1 MPKNRLFVASCLS
14 LVTCGALFA
23 IRSAIAT
30 DLGTHFAADPGLIG
44 KVLGQGFFGMGYVIA
59 IASPLCDWLGMKR
72 LLLLAFVLH
81 LVGMTGF
88 LYAPGTATDPELFWA
103 QHAMLCIG
111 VAHGLVEGVI
121 NPLIATLYPDEKTHK
136 LNVLHAWWPGGII
149 VGGLAA
155 WFLRT
160 QGYAWQ
166 VQWAV
171 GFLPT
176 VLYGLMALVTT
187 FPKTE
192 RAASGVSATAMVT
205 ACLHPMFLVFF
216 AMMALTA
223 ATELGTGQWLD
234 AVLTKTAGFDGI
246 LLLVYG
252 SGLMFVLR
260 FFAGPLAHR
269 LSPVGLLTAS
279 AVLAAAGLWLLSIAD
294 GAGLAI
300 AAATVFFVG
309 VCYFWPTMLG
319 IVSERHPK
327 TGALGM
333 GLLAASGFL
342 GSGFLTEKMGAIYAS
357 DGAAAAFRFTAW
369 LPVVLTGV
377 FALVWLWIRARGG
390 YRVERLP
397 GSGGGAS

>member
-1 MPKNRLFVASCLS
+1 MQKSHLFLASCLS
-14 LVTCGALFA
+14 LTTCGALFA
-23 IRSAIAT
+23 IRSNIAT
-30 DLGTHFAADPGLIG
+30 ELGTHFAADQALIG

-59 IASPLCDWLGMKR
+59 IASPLCDFLGMKR
-72 LLLLAFVLH
+72 LLILAFLLH
-81 LVGMTGF
+81 IAGMIGF
-88 LYAPGTATDPELFWA
+88 LFAPGTATDPQLHWA
-103 QHAMLCIG
+103 QYSMLCVG
-111 VAHGLVEGVI
+111 LAHGLVEGVI
-121 NPLIATLYPDEKTHK
+121 NPLIATLYPDQKTHK

-149 VGGLAA
+149 LGGLAA
-155 WFLRT
+155 WFLRA
-160 QGYAWQ
+160 QGFSWQ
-166 VQWAV
+166 VQWSV

-176 VLYGLMALVTT
+176 VVYGLVALTAQ

-192 RAASGVSATAMVT
+192 RAASGVSAATMVG

-234 AVLTKTAGFDGI
+234 AVLTKTAGFEGI

-260 FFAGPLAHR
+260 FFAGPFAHR
-269 LSPVGLLTAS
+269 LSPVGLLTVS
-279 AVLAAAGLWLLSIAD
+279 AALAAVGLWLLSIAAS
-294 GAGLAI
+294 GGVAI
-300 AAATVFFVG
+300 AAATVFFIG

-319 IVSERHPK
+319 VVSERHPK

-342 GSGFLTEKMGAIYAS
+342 GSGYITERMGAVYK
-357 DGAAAAFRFTAW
+357 DQGAAAAFQFAAW

-377 FALVWLWIRARGG
+377 FLLVWLWIRARGG
-390 YRVERLP
+390 YRVEVLQ
-397 GSGGGAS
+397 GGEPAK